1 MGREKICLFTCILA
15 KESLIPLD
23 LTRVPPYV
31 LPEFLYMYC
40 LEFLHMYCLEFLHMY
55 CLEFLHM
62 DCLAFSHN
70 R

>member
-31 LPEFLYMYC
+31 LPEFL
-40 LEFLHMYCLEFLHMY
+40 HMY